1 MPENPAANALLASH
15 LDYWQLES
23 EFFSSTELA
32 GRFHDVAFHSCA
44 NVWFSKETL
53 HSWIFGNLQAGAL
66 SPQEHRPLENS
77 MPSKKML
84 MHAALAASSVSM
96 LVAAQ
101 PAWSNQWTDMVRSIL
116 VPPSGAAYSDSITER
131 DTQITN
137 RIIDAINAN
146 KLSPSDTQSLKVQ
159 LDRIKA
165 MEADYRSRR
174 NGGQLGPIELAGLNT
189 ELNRVEATL
198 NRMIGTSYGGTVTT
212 NIDNTDDGFSD
223 VKQRIT
229 RNLSSGR
236 LTIEEA
242 RTLKDQYDHVWNDRR
257 SFKADG
263 VLSADEI
270 HHLNEALESLRSNIA
285 SNTRDTQAWPGI
297 DGQQVAQANRIEEGI
312 ASGRITRREYEELKA
327 ESNRIANFE
336 SRARANGLQLDET
349 LTLATDLSNFS
360 QRIATSLNNGNTSGG
375 WYNGSGGN
383 NDNDG
388 RNFDLRQ
395 ANVLRRIDESAANG
409 RLTAAEADD
418 LRADFRRLEQLETSY
433 RRDGNLTAYELD
445 VLRKGLDSINLE
457 LKGNSDP
464 IAIEY
469 PEINR
474 KQQDL
479 KNRINEGVA
488 RGRIRSFDAQK
499 LNASLAWIASA
510 EAAFR
515 QSGGR
520 LDRGEADRILADLD
534 RLSAKI
540 DRVAISP
547 LQNLINRKADLQRKI
562 DEKTASGKLSYRT
575 ARSLRRELD
584 RIGTAIQDLG
594 PSGRVRPE
602 DFAQISADMDALNT
616 RISSGL
622 AYSSDSRQDARGDY
636 RNQRP

>member
-1 MPENPAANALLASH
+1 
-15 LDYWQLES
+15 
-23 EFFSSTELA
+23 
-32 GRFHDVAFHSCA
+32 
-44 NVWFSKETL
+44 
-53 HSWIFGNLQAGAL
+53 
-66 SPQEHRPLENS
+66 
-77 MPSKKML
+77 MPSKKSL
-84 MHAALAASSVSM
+84 MHAALVASSVSM

-101 PAWSNQWTDMVRSIL
+101 PAWSNQWTDMIKNIL
-116 VPPSGAAYSDSITER
+116 VPPSGAVYSDSITQR

-146 KLSPSDTQSLKVQ
+146 KLNPSETQSLKIQ
-159 LDRIKA
+159 LDHIKS

-174 NGGQLGPIELAGLNT
+174 NGGQLGPVELASLNA

-198 NRMIGTSYGGTVTT
+198 NQMIGTNYGGTVTT

-242 RTLKDQYDHVWNDRR
+242 RSLKNQYDHAWDDRR

-270 HHLNEALESLRSNIA
+270 RQLNEALESLKSNIA
-285 SNTRDTQAWPGI
+285 SNTRDTQAWAGI

-312 ASGRITRREYEELKA
+312 TSGRITRREYEELKV
-327 ESNRIANFE
+327 ESNRIASFE
-336 SRARANGLQLDET
+336 ARARANGLQLDET
-349 LTLATDLSNFS
+349 LTLANDLANFNL
-360 QRIATSLNNGNTSGG
+360 RISSSLNNGNTGG
-375 WYNGSGGN
+375 GGYNGGGGN
-383 NDNDG
+383 NENDG
-388 RNFDLRQ
+388 RSFDLRQ

-409 RLTAAEADD
+409 RLTAVEADD
-418 LRADFRRLEQLETSY
+418 LRADFRRLEQLEASY

-488 RGRIRSFDAQK
+488 RGRIRGFDAQK

-520 LDRGEADRILADLD
+520 LEKDEADRILADLD

-562 DEKTASGKLSYRT
+562 DERTANGKLSYGK
-575 ARSLRRELD
+575 ARGLRRELD
-584 RIGTAIQDLG
+584 RIGFAIQDIG
-594 PSGRVRPE
+594 PGGRVRPE
-602 DFAQISADMDALNT
+602 VYAQISADMDSLNT
-616 RISSGL
+616 RITSGL
-622 AYSSDSRQDARGDY
+622 AYTSDSRQDSRGDN
-636 RNQRP
+636 RNQR

>member
-1 MPENPAANALLASH
+1 MQTAL
-15 LDYWQLES
+15 
-23 EFFSSTELA
+23 
-32 GRFHDVAFHSCA
+32 V
-44 NVWFSKETL
+44 
-53 HSWIFGNLQAGAL
+53 
-66 SPQEHRPLENS
+66 
-77 MPSKKML
+77 
-84 MHAALAASSVSM
+84 ASSLSIFVS
-96 LVAAQ
+96 AQ
-101 PAWSNQWTDMVRSIL
+101 PAWSNQWTDMIRNIL
-116 VPPSGAAYSDSITER
+116 VPPSGAVYSDSIAER

-146 KLSPSDTQSLKVQ
+146 KLSPSDTQSIKVQ
-159 LDRIKA
+159 LDHIKS

-174 NGGQLGPIELAGLNT
+174 SGGQLGPVELASLNS
-189 ELNRVEATL
+189 ELNRIEATL

-212 NIDNTDDGFSD
+212 NIDNTDEGFSD

-242 RTLKDQYDHVWNDRR
+242 RTLKNQYDHAWNDRR

-270 HHLNEALESLRSNIA
+270 HHLNEALESLKTNIA

-297 DGQQVAQANRIEEGI
+297 DGQQVAQANRIESGI
-312 ASGRITRREYEELKA
+312 SSGRITRREYEELKA
-327 ESNRIANFE
+327 ESNRIADFE

-349 LTLATDLSNFS
+349 LSLATDLSNFNL
-360 QRIATSLNNGNTSGG
+360 RISSALSNGNNAGG
-375 WYNGSGGN
+375 GYNGGGGGN

-395 ANVLRRIDESAANG
+395 ANVLRRIDENAASG

-418 LRADFRRLEQLETSY
+418 LRADFRRLEQLETSF

-479 KNRINEGVA
+479 KNRIDEGVA
-488 RGRIRSFDAQK
+488 RGRIKGFDAQK
-499 LNASLAWIASA
+499 LNASLAWIASS

-520 LDRGEADRILADLD
+520 LEKEEADRILADLD

-540 DRVAISP
+540 DRVATNP
-547 LQNLINRKADLQRKI
+547 LQNLLNRKADLQRKI

-584 RIGTAIQDLG
+584 RIGIAIQDLG

-602 DFAQISADMDALNT
+602 VYAQISADMDALNT

-622 AYSSDSRQDARGDY
+622 AYSSDSRQDGRGDY

>member
-1 MPENPAANALLASH
+1 ML
-15 LDYWQLES
+15 
-23 EFFSSTELA
+23 
-32 GRFHDVAFHSCA
+32 
-44 NVWFSKETL
+44 
-53 HSWIFGNLQAGAL
+53 
-66 SPQEHRPLENS
+66 
-77 MPSKKML
+77 SKKSL
-84 MHAALAASSVSM
+84 MQTALVASSVSM
-96 LVAAQ
+96 LTAAQ
-101 PAWSNQWTDMVRSIL
+101 PAWSNQWTDMIRNIL
-116 VPPSGAAYSDSITER
+116 VPPSGAVYSDSIAER

-146 KLSPSDTQSLKVQ
+146 KLSPSDTQSIKVQ
-159 LDRIKA
+159 LDHIKS

-174 NGGQLGPIELAGLNT
+174 TGGQLGAVELASLNS

-198 NRMIGTSYGGTVTT
+198 NRMIGTNYGGTVTT
-212 NIDNTDDGFSD
+212 NIDNTDEGFSD
-223 VKQRIT
+223 VKRRIT
-229 RNLSSGR
+229 SNLSSGR
-236 LTIEEA
+236 LTIDEA
-242 RTLKDQYDHVWNDRR
+242 RTLKNQYDQAWNDRR

-263 VLSADEI
+263 VLSPDEI
-270 HHLNEALESLRSNIA
+270 RRLNQALDDLKANIA

-297 DGQQVAQANRIEEGI
+297 DGQQVAQANRIEQGI
-312 ASGRITRREYEELKA
+312 TSGRITRREYEELKA
-327 ESNRIANFE
+327 ESDRIANFE
-336 SRARANGLQLDET
+336 ARARANGLQLDET
-349 LTLATDLSNFS
+349 LTLATDLSNFNL
-360 QRIATSLNNGNTSGG
+360 RISSSLNNGNTGG
-375 WYNGSGGN
+375 GGYNGGGGN
-383 NDNDG
+383 NDNEG

-464 IAIEY
+464 VAIEY

-488 RGRIRSFDAQK
+488 RGRIRGFDAQK

-520 LDRGEADRILADLD
+520 LEKDEADRILADLD

-540 DRVAISP
+540 DRVATSQ
-547 LQNLINRKADLQRKI
+547 LQNLNNRKADLQRKI

-584 RIGTAIQDLG
+584 RIGTVIQDQG
-594 PSGRVRPE
+594 TSGRVRPE
-602 DFAQISADMDALNT
+602 VYAQISADMDALNT
-616 RISSGL
+616 RITSGL
-622 AYSSDSRQDARGDY
+622 AYSSDSRQDGRGDY